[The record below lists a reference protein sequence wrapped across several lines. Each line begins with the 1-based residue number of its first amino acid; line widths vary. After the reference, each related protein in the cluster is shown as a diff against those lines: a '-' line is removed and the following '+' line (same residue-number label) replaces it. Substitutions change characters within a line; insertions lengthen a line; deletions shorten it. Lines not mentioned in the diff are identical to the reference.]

1 MLNEEERGFIGNVEQ
16 QLLFAKKKFPD
27 SFGCMCALTEEVG
40 ELAKALM
47 DEPSNNVYKEAVQ
60 VATMAMRV
68 ALEGDYS
75 LDSVRTIRGANKHPS
90 IGDRNE
96 SRSI

>member
-1 MLNEEERGFIGNVEQ
+1 MLNEEERGFLVNVEQ
-16 QLLFAKKKFPD
+16 QLLFAKNKFPD
-27 SFGCMCALTEEVG
+27 PYGCMTALTEEVG

-68 ALEGDYS
+68 ALEGDES
-75 LDSVRTIRGANKHPS
+75 LDYIRRMRSANVHPQN
-90 IGDRNE
+90 RE
-96 SRSI
+96 